1 MGGRINIFPG
11 MKPLKTSY
19 MLLEREEPI
28 KAFYTFFV
36 RDRLPVL
43 SKLFV
48 NGNKMFYIFGSFK
61 QIWITKYTR
70 FVEVTVESDR
80 GCKKTNKQTNK
91 QTSKQN
97 KTKKLVG

>member
-19 MLLEREEPI
+19 MHVAQAGRAKRPFTLFCARSI
-28 KAFYTFFV
+28 
-36 RDRLPVL
+36 
-43 SKLFV
+43 FV
-48 NGNKMFYIFGSFK
+48 NDNKLFYIFASSK

-91 QTSKQN
+91 QN
-97 KTKKLVG
+97 KTKQLVG